1 MLLYSKW
8 WNSLPCT
15 RIETHDAAGVP
26 DGIVGVDADDGFC
39 TIWFLQGLPSSLL
52 LENSENDRFLLL
64 PSATLPGRPESKV
77 PQDPATVPLSRFS
90 YK

>member
-15 RIETHDAAGVP
+15 RIETHDAAGVT

-39 TIWFLQGLPSSLL
+39 AIWFLQGLPSSLL